1 VVVDTLTD
9 ESDVMEAA
17 LPAVELAHGA
27 DDEDIPD
34 VALRP
39 ERGDPRRPGGG
50 RDDRRGRSDDRGRGP
65 LPPGHA
71 AVRRART

>member
-1 VVVDTLTD
+1 VVVETLTD
-9 ESDVMEAA
+9 EFDVMEAA
-17 LPAVELAHGA
+17 LPAVELAHEA

-50 RDDRRGRSDDRGRGP
+50 RDDR
-65 LPPGHA
+65 A
-71 AVRRART
+71 